1 MTTTY
6 IVDCPKCGAEMQIE
20 EDAATL
26 EAENGMVLECW
37 KCDKETDFSFED
49 FDEAD
54 DDEEEDDDDDEG
66 EPDPL
71 TGEIEDLDDND
82 DPTV

>member
-1 MTTTY
+1 MTFL
-6 IVDCPKCGAEMQIE
+6 VDCPHCEEEMQIE

-26 EAENGMVLECW
+26 EAEDGMVLECW
-37 KCDKETDFSFED
+37 KCGKETDFSFED

-54 DDEEEDDDDDEG
+54 DDDEEG